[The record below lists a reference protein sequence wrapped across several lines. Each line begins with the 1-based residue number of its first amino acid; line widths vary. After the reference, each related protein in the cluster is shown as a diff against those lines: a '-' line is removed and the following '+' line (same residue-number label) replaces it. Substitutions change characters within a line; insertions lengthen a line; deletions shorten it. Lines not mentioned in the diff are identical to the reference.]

1 MNHKIVSPEEWLEAR
16 QKFLKEEKEFT
27 RKRDELSQKRRNLP
41 WVKIDKEYTFEG
53 PKGPESLSDLFLD
66 HSQLVIYHFMFG
78 PDWEAGCKSCSFW
91 TDNFQN
97 LLEHLAHRD
106 VSFVLVSR
114 APYEK
119 LQQFKDRMGWTTKWV
134 SSLDSKFNYDFNVTF
149 DKKELEEEKAFY
161 NYRLGTFPAEE
172 APGASAF
179 IKVDNDIFH
188 TYSTYGRGL
197 DMLNTAYHILDIAPK
212 GRDEDDLP
220 YTMDWLRHRDSY

>member
-1 MNHKIVSPEEWLEAR
+1 
-16 QKFLKEEKEFT
+16 
-27 RKRDELSQKRRNLP
+27 
-41 WVKIDKEYTFEG
+41 
-53 PKGPESLSDLFLD
+53 
-66 HSQLVIYHFMFG
+66 MFG

-97 LLEHLAHRD
+97 LPEHLAHRD
-106 VSFVLVSR
+106 VTFLLVSR
-114 APYEK
+114 APIEK
-119 LQQFKDRMGWTTKWV
+119 IQAFKQRMGWTTKWV
-134 SSLDSKFNYDFNVTF
+134 SSAGNEFNHDFNITF
-149 DKKELEEEKAFY
+149 DKKNIESGEVYY
-161 NYRLGTFPAEE
+161 NYRPGTFPSEE

-179 IKVDNDIFH
+179 IKNEDGIFH